1 MDLFFDGVCGMPKAR
16 KHFHSFMQDVHRSLF
31 KLQAGAGAAGAGGE
45 GADPLVQVA
54 AQIAE
59 EARLLCFDEFQVT
72 DVADAM
78 ILRRLL
84 EALLGRGVALV
95 ATSNRLPRDLYLHGL
110 NRPQFLPAIAL
121 LEDSC
126 EVHAFDAEAPD
137 YRLMHLSSK
146 TWMHPLGPSSE
157 SAFEGRWEKL
167 TAGRE
172 VAPARLQVQGR
183 EVPVPAACGGACRFT
198 FDALCGAA
206 TGAVDY
212 LAVAKNFHT
221 VFLDEVP
228 RMTEEEVSQVRRL
241 ITVRPRLP
249 PPRISPPLDHVF
261 LSRPGPALPPPSPGG
276 FFCLTPP
283 PPPPP
288 PPGG

>member
-1 MDLFFDGVCGMPKAR
+1 GAGGPLEAYRARVAAGELRRDAGQERCLAALGRLHAELAAGGGEAPRGLYIQGGTGCGKTFCMDLFFDGVCGMPKAR

-31 KLQAGAGAAGAGGE
+31 KLQAGAGAPGAGGE

-221 VFLDEVP
+221 VF
-228 RMTEEEVSQVRRL
+228 
-241 ITVRPRLP
+241 
-249 PPRISPPLDHVF
+249 
-261 LSRPGPALPPPSPGG
+261 
-276 FFCLTPP
+276 
-283 PPPPP
+283 
-288 PPGG
+288 